1 MESDVFSN
9 VHNLQRQQKHVERY
23 IFHQTLSPLVYLY
36 RHCICFFLTIS
47 LTHLRIVYKTF
58 LTFDTIRCRYFLYSV
73 DYLVFIIAVSTTLH
87 DSNPS
92 HYTKIPVRFFLTGI
106 FCILMP
112 WIKAPP
118 RCALFWNALRRS
130 RSGGSGGRPLHWC
143 GFRHRCAGSAGSPP

>member
-1 MESDVFSN
+1 MFSPMSITFSVN
-9 VHNLQRQQKHVERY
+9 RSTSKDIYFIKRY
-23 IFHQTLSPLVYLY
+23 HLLFLCTGITSV
-36 RHCICFFLTIS
+36 FFLTIS
-47 LTHLRIVYKTF
+47 LTHIRIVYKTF

-118 RCALFWNALRRS
+118 RCALCWNALRRS